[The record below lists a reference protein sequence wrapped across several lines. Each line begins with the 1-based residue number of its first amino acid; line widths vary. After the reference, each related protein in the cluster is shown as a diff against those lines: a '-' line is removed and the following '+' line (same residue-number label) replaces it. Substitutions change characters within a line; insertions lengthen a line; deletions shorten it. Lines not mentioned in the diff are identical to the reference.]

1 MPGKNKPNERRPRPD
16 TDVART
22 GKEKNKNQ
30 NQTNISN
37 NKTGEIN
44 RGNTIHTGY
53 NQDTNELH
61 TKKSVSGS
69 DSDGQA
75 E

>member
-1 MPGKNKPNERRPRPD
+1 MPGKKKPNEKRTRPD
-16 TDVART
+16 TDVSGSGR
-22 GKEKNKNQ
+22 EKPQK
-30 NQTNISN
+30 QTNISN
-37 NKTGEIN
+37 SRTGEIN